1 MSKISRYQDF
11 YNKQMLIK
19 QSNKKNKISEYQI
32 EEFQN
37 IMSEGKKHDIVSLY
51 LKNNKVNENY
61 SLILEDKEMLD
72 ETKKIVC
79 VKFYQDRI
87 KEIGIQTR
95 KYLEARNIPE
105 SDIKLIEE
113 NLEYILMFEGE
124 RWDRFKN
131 RVANSKV
138 VQGVK
143 KGINYVGDVIGDVL
157 GWLSDK
163 AQATWDSIVEDI
175 FKPGLEALK
184 SVATKLFGAEIVAK
198 IEITAK
204 KVLNSIDDFMKTSK
218 SVFDKVYGTLKDL
231 AKNLANAVKSIWEK
245 IKEILGKVW
254 EFIKSHAL
262 KVVPGM
268 KAKIQ
273 KVKDLGSKI
282 DSQHL
287 SNEMKMFSEDFQ
299 DMKMYFGAKL
309 KKLTGNSV
317 EEVATTSGNQIMG
330 TGESAPE
337 SEEKK
342 EVVNDSFVW
351 DSLKGFMSK
360 NTNFNTDELIKLH
373 ETKIQKVF
381 EADDA
386 EQAVEGEVHHAESR
400 GIKKWIIGLVMW
412 VLSPFGKLMEIAGE
426 AIGKGLTAIPAWLSG
441 KLGTLIE
448 GVKNLVKHA
457 GKFVAIGTI
466 VAFIAGISA
475 ESFALST
482 HLPGKWIEEASEK
495 IGLGGAVQKAG
506 EFYAETGRNIE
517 KTTGLNLSDMKKE
530 SKIKKFDSFNKINE
544 SDAPSKGINWKGLA
558 IGAGSALLAFLVSV
572 FTHSIPGLHMG
583 FEIVSLVVLVIAT
596 LGWCF
601 TETEWG
607 KALAAK
613 NAGIV
618 TMSKAFL
625 SFIHSH

>member
-1 MSKISRYQDF
+1 MSIKESNRR
-11 YNKQMLIK
+11 KQ
-19 QSNKKNKISEYQI
+19 ISEFQI
-32 EEFQN
+32 TEFQN
-37 IMSEGKKHDIVSLY
+37 IMTEGKKHDIVSLY

-61 SLILEDKEMLD
+61 SLILEDKEMLN

-95 KYLEARNIPE
+95 KYLESKNIPE
-105 SDIKLIEE
+105 SDIKLIEK
-113 NLEYILMFEGE
+113 NLEYILMSEGE
-124 RWDRFKN
+124 KWDRFKN
-131 RVANSKV
+131 WVSNTKA
-138 VQGVK
+138 VK
-143 KGINYVGDVIGDVL
+143 AVKGGINFVGDVISDTL
-157 GWLSDK
+157 GFLSDSAK
-163 AQATWDSIVEDI
+163 ATWDSIVEDI

-184 SVATKLFGAEIVAK
+184 NVATKLFGPEIVSQ

-204 KVLNSIDDFMKTSK
+204 KVLNSVDDFLKTSK
-218 SVFDKVYGTLKDL
+218 SIFDKVYATLKDL
-231 AKNLANAVKSIWEK
+231 AKNLANVVKSIWEK

-268 KAKIQ
+268 KSKIS
-273 KVKDLGSKI
+273 KLKTLGDKI

-287 SNEMKMFSEDFQ
+287 GNEMKIFSEDFK

-317 EEVATTSGNQIMG
+317 EEVATTSGNIILG
-330 TGESAPE
+330 TGEE
-337 SEEKK
+337 GENKEEKK
-342 EVVNDSFVW
+342 EVVNDSFIW

-360 NTNFNTDELIKLH
+360 NSNFNTDELIKLH
-373 ETKIQKVF
+373 ETKVEKIY
-381 EADDA
+381 EAEESNDT
-386 EQAVEGEVHHAESR
+386 EENVEHEVHKAESK
-400 GIKKWIIGLVMW
+400 GIKKWILNIVMW
-412 VLSPFGKLMEIAGE
+412 VLSPFGKLMEVVGE
-426 AIGKGLTAIPAWLSG
+426 AISKGLTAIPAWLSG
-441 KLGTLIE
+441 KLGTMIE

-466 VAFIAGISA
+466 AAFVAGVSA
-475 ESFALST
+475 EGFALGT
-482 HLPGKWIEEASEK
+482 HLPGKWIEEAGEK
-495 IGLGGAVQKAG
+495 LGLGGAVQKAG

-558 IGAGSALLAFLVSV
+558 IGAGSALLAFLVSI
-572 FTHSIPGLHMG
+572 FTHSIPGLHMA
-583 FEIVSLVVLVIAT
+583 FEIISLVILIIAT

-607 KALAAK
+607 KNLAK
-613 NAGIV
+613 GNGLI
-618 TMSKAFL
+618 TSMSKLFFN
-625 SFIHSH
+625 FIHAH